1 MKLNWLKLYVEL
13 LNREVSYEAGSI
25 VKGHIY
31 LEVERE
37 PVNNARLLQL

>member
-1 MKLNWLKLYVEL
+1 MKRNWLKLYVEL

-31 LEVERE
+31 LEVEHE
-37 PVNNARLLQL
+37 PVHDVRLLQL